1 MGLRADARAA
11 VVGFLTDY
19 AAGAPGSPNSKMQVY
34 PGRPATLN
42 PPTGFVDNIRST
54 IAYSGPTLTQQTLT
68 VEAIVL
74 HGLFDSKEA
83 VDQADA
89 YVDGILEYQRTLYH
103 DAGAN
108 TTIGLVNTEDEP
120 NYVPDWLP
128 PERQR
133 TYYATRLDFEVYAGG

>member
-11 VVGFLTDY
+11 VVDFLTDY
-19 AAGAPGSPNSKMQVY
+19 AAGSPGNPNARMQVY
-34 PGRPATLN
+34 PGRPASLN
-42 PPTGFVDNIRST
+42 PPSGFVDNIRAT
-54 IAYSGPTLTQQTLT
+54 NEYTGPTLIQQTLT

-89 YVDGILEYQRTLYH
+89 YVDGLLEFQRTLVH
-103 DAGAN
+103 EAGAN
-108 TTIGLVNTEDEP
+108 TTIGLVSTEDEP